1 MRIRVEQLGR
11 DERVLRRVHDVDHGM
26 IVMRG
31 DLERRVQLRGRST
44 ADHDGRAESRLLHL
58 FRHMHHLL
66 KRRRDEAREAEQ
78 VRLLLAHGLDDLLC
92 RNHDAEVDHLV
103 IVTCQHDGDDVFA
116 NVVHVTLH
124 RGKDHLACLG
134 GALRGR
140 LFSLNGRLQNGH
152 RLLHRARRLDHL
164 RQEHLTGPKEFA
176 DTVHAVHQRP
186 VDDGYGAV
194 VSRERLGQIGLEEVA
209 DALQ

>member
-1 MRIRVEQLGR
+1 M
-11 DERVLRRVHDVDHGM
+11 
-26 IVMRG
+26 
-31 DLERRVQLRGRST
+31 
-44 ADHDGRAESRLLHL
+44 
-58 FRHMHHLL
+58 
-66 KRRRDEAREAEQ
+66 
-78 VRLLLAHGLDDLLC
+78 
-92 RNHDAEVDHLV
+92 
-103 IVTCQHDGDDVFA
+103 
-116 NVVHVTLH
+116 HVTLH
-124 RGKDHLACLG
+124 RGKDHLARLG

-164 RQEHLTGPKEFA
+164 RQEHLTRPKEFA

-186 VDDGYGAV
+186 VNDGYGTV